1 MVESLIEEL
10 PKIIS
15 RGKKVAQRMLDDISS
30 ENRITLQ
37 TNEFVLPTKAAGGL
51 SEYFGQSTKES
62 HDQKWTNRMI
72 YGDNLLVMQALL
84 AGDPKTGLSSMRG
97 KIDLIYIDPPFDS
110 KADYRTKI
118 KLPAGDIEQQPTV
131 IEQFAYADTWKD
143 GTVSYLS
150 SLYPRLVLFRELLS
164 DKGSIY
170 VQSDWHVG
178 HYVKILLD
186 EVFGKSSFKN
196 EIIWKRRLRPM
207 NQTTQFG
214 TLTES
219 IFWYTKTDEYDFN
232 LLYTKE
238 GTEDYIKERF
248 THKEKDGR
256 VFSLTPLTSPNP
268 RPTMTYDFKG
278 YSPPNYGWSISE
290 KYMQRL
296 FDEDRLWLP
305 EDKSKRIMRKQYLDE
320 WKGYLLQNLWDDI
333 PPINPMAKERLDY
346 GTQKPEK
353 LLERI
358 LSASTNEN
366 SIVADFFSGSGTLGA
381 VAEKLG
387 RKWIMSDLGKPA
399 CMIMRKRLIDQES
412 KPFFYHSIGDYQK
425 EQFEQSFKGTIG
437 DLAQV
442 VVNLYGALQFPAQE
456 GNPNNLGYIK
466 QSKTLVFV
474 DSPTKLTGYSTL
486 KKAQEL
492 RSSFMGGWNKVI
504 ILAWNFNPDIGR
516 IIESL
521 DDKNLE
527 VLVIPPDLLDKLK
540 TKASY
545 EKLIKSG
552 EIRFS
557 SLQYLTVK
565 PIKKKEHDKN
575 QDVLDIELDNYI
587 LLSPDVLPLD
597 EKNKE
602 KLQKIIEDD
611 PLSLVEYWSID
622 PNYDGETFRSKWQ
635 EYRGNND
642 DLRIKKSAK
651 IIIPKIK
658 AKITV
663 CIKAVDVFGFESA
676 TVQEIN

>member
-1 MVESLIEEL
+1 
-10 PKIIS
+10 
-15 RGKKVAQRMLDDISS
+15 
-30 ENRITLQ
+30 
-37 TNEFVLPTKAAGGL
+37 
-51 SEYFGQSTKES
+51 
-62 HDQKWTNRMI
+62 
-72 YGDNLLVMQALL
+72 
-84 AGDPKTGLSSMRG
+84 
-97 KIDLIYIDPPFDS
+97 
-110 KADYRTKI
+110 
-118 KLPAGDIEQQPTV
+118 
-131 IEQFAYADTWKD
+131 
-143 GTVSYLS
+143 
-150 SLYPRLVLFRELLS
+150 
-164 DKGSIY
+164 
-170 VQSDWHVG
+170 
-178 HYVKILLD
+178 
-186 EVFGKSSFKN
+186 
-196 EIIWKRRLRPM
+196 
-207 NQTTQFG
+207 
-214 TLTES
+214 
-219 IFWYTKTDEYDFN
+219 
-232 LLYTKE
+232 
-238 GTEDYIKERF
+238 
-248 THKEKDGR
+248 
-256 VFSLTPLTSPNP
+256 
-268 RPTMTYDFKG
+268 MTYDFKG

-290 KYMQRL
+290 EYMQRL

-412 KPFFYHSIGDYQK
+412 KPFLYQSVGDYQK
-425 EQFEQSFKGTIG
+425 EQFEQSSFRTIG

-442 VVNLYGALQFPAQE
+442 VVNLYGALPFPAQE

-474 DSPTKLTGYSTL
+474 DSPSKLTGYSTL

-521 DDKNLE
+521 ADKNLE

-540 TKASY
+540 TKSSY

-565 PIKKKEHDKN
+565 PIKKKEHDKD

-602 KLQKIIEDD
+602 KLQKVIEDD
-611 PLSLVEYWSID
+611 PLSLVEYWSVD
-622 PNYDGETFRSKWQ
+622 PNYDSETFRSKWQ
-635 EYRGNND
+635 EYRGNNA

-651 IIIPKIK
+651 IIIPKTDK
-658 AKITV
+658 KFKV